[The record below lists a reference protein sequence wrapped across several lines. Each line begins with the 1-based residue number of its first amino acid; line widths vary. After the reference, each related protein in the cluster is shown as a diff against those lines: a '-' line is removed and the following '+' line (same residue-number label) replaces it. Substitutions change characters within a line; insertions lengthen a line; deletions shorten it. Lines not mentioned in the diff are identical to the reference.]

1 MNFKEL
7 LGKQML
13 FFDGA
18 TGTQLQARGLQ
29 PGELPES
36 WNFTHPDIVEAVH
49 RSYLDVGSNI
59 VKSNTF
65 GANPLKL
72 AGSGLDCKETIE
84 AAVAIAKKA
93 CGGRENKFV
102 ALNLGPTGK
111 LLAPYGDLPF
121 EKAVEAYGEMVRYGA
136 AAGADLI
143 LIETMSDT
151 YEIKAAVLASKENSD
166 LPICVTMTFDEDG
179 KLLTGATVEAAALMC
194 EGLGVDA
201 IGFNC
206 GLGPVQVGKLFPQM
220 LAATSLPLII
230 NPNAGLPV
238 QRDGKTCFDVG
249 PEEYAELMYEL
260 AGKGASI
267 VGGCCGTT
275 PEHIRGLH
283 HLLVNNVKPPKKLMP
298 AVYSPDRQS
307 GCGQEA
313 AEEKT
318 ELIQK
323 LERGEK
329 IFVVELDPPFDANDT
344 KLMDGASLLRDIG
357 VDMITLADS
366 PLARPRADSIASA
379 IKMRYTRQ
387 MEAMPHISCRDK
399 NVIAHRA
406 QLLGMHMNGLRHA
419 LIVTGDPIARGDRE
433 SIKSVFN
440 FNSIKLMKYVQTMN
454 QEVFGNRPIYYGGAL
469 NHNNGSA
476 DNIAARMRLKMEA
489 GAQWF
494 LTQPIYGQDDID
506 RLRELKEKSGGRIIA
521 GIMPLVSRKNALFIK
536 NEMPGI
542 HVPEHV
548 LEQYEEGMSREAY
561 EDVAAAISVDLMKRL
576 EDVCDGYYMM
586 TPFNRASLIKRII
599 LQAKKELR

>member
-1 MNFKEL
+1 MDIREYLANNRL
-7 LGKQML
+7 IT
-13 FFDGA
+13 DGA
-18 TGTQLQARGLQ
+18 MGTWYDRLTGYKGNLAERANLENPQQIRDIHRAYIEAGAQLIR
-29 PGELPES
+29 
-36 WNFTHPDIVEAVH
+36 T
-49 RSYLDVGSNI
+49 
-59 VKSNTF
+59 NTF
-65 GANPLKL
+65 AVNSMFFSADEIEEVLKAAWENASQAVSDSGKDVWIAADMGPIDADETKSDGDVEQEYIQLSDYFLRLGAKVFVFETLSDFRYVKR
-72 AGSGLDCKETIE
+72 AGSYIKAKCPDAFVVMQFSFNRNGYTRSGMSVRAILSE
-84 AAVAIAKKA
+84 AASMA
-93 CGGRENKFV
+93 
-102 ALNLGPTGK
+102 
-111 LLAPYGDLPF
+111 DMD
-121 EKAVEAYGEMVRYGA
+121 AV
-136 AAGADLI
+136 
-143 LIETMSDT
+143 
-151 YEIKAAVLASKENSD
+151 
-166 LPICVTMTFDEDG
+166 
-179 KLLTGATVEAAALMC
+179 
-194 EGLGVDA
+194 
-201 IGFNC
+201 GFNC
-206 GLGPVQVGKLFPQM
+206 GVGPLHLYELLKNQSFPEGKYMTVL
-220 LAATSLPLII
+220 
-230 NPNAGLPV
+230 PNAGYPTELRGRTLYSENVPYYV
-238 QRDGKTCFDVG
+238 EMMGRIANLGFD
-249 PEEYAELMYEL
+249 
-260 AGKGASI
+260 I
-267 VGGCCGTT
+267 IGGCCGTT

-298 AVYSPDRQS
+298 AVYSTDRQS

-329 IFVVELDPPFDANDT
+329 IFVVELDPPFDVNDT

-586 TPFNRASLIKRII
+586 TPFNRAALIKRII

>member
-1 MNFKEL
+1 MDIREYLANNRL
-7 LGKQML
+7 IT
-13 FFDGA
+13 DGA
-18 TGTQLQARGLQ
+18 MGTWYDRLTGYKGNLAERANLENPQQIRDIHRAYIEAGAQLIR
-29 PGELPES
+29 
-36 WNFTHPDIVEAVH
+36 T
-49 RSYLDVGSNI
+49 
-59 VKSNTF
+59 NTF
-65 GANPLKL
+65 AVNSMFFSADEIEEVLKAAWENASQAVSDSGKDVWIAADMGPIDADETKSDGDVEQEYIQLSDYFLRLGAKVFVFETLSDFRYVKR
-72 AGSGLDCKETIE
+72 AGSYIKAKCPDAFVVMQFSFNRNGYTRSGMSVRAILSE
-84 AAVAIAKKA
+84 AASMA
-93 CGGRENKFV
+93 
-102 ALNLGPTGK
+102 
-111 LLAPYGDLPF
+111 DMD
-121 EKAVEAYGEMVRYGA
+121 AV
-136 AAGADLI
+136 
-143 LIETMSDT
+143 
-151 YEIKAAVLASKENSD
+151 
-166 LPICVTMTFDEDG
+166 
-179 KLLTGATVEAAALMC
+179 
-194 EGLGVDA
+194 
-201 IGFNC
+201 GFNC
-206 GLGPVQVGKLFPQM
+206 GVGPLHLYELLKNQSFPEGKYMTVL
-220 LAATSLPLII
+220 
-230 NPNAGLPV
+230 PNAGYPTELRGRTLYSENVPYYV
-238 QRDGKTCFDVG
+238 EMMGRIANLGFD
-249 PEEYAELMYEL
+249 
-260 AGKGASI
+260 I
-267 VGGCCGTT
+267 IGGCCGTT

-298 AVYSPDRQS
+298 AVYSTDRQS

-561 EDVAAAISVDLMKRL
+561 EDVATAISVDLMKRL

-586 TPFNRASLIKRII
+586 TPFNRAALIKRII

>member
-1 MNFKEL
+1 MDIREYLANNRL
-7 LGKQML
+7 IT
-13 FFDGA
+13 DGA
-18 TGTQLQARGLQ
+18 MGTWYDRLTGYKGNLAERANLENPQQIRDIHRAYIEAGAQLIR
-29 PGELPES
+29 
-36 WNFTHPDIVEAVH
+36 T
-49 RSYLDVGSNI
+49 
-59 VKSNTF
+59 NTF
-65 GANPLKL
+65 AVNSMFFSADEIEEVLKAAWENASQAVSDSGKDVWIAADMGPIDADETKSDGDVEQEYIQLSDYFLRLGAKVFVFETLSDFRYVKR
-72 AGSGLDCKETIE
+72 AGSYIKAKCPDAFVVMQFSFNRNGYTRSGMSVRAILSE
-84 AAVAIAKKA
+84 AASMA
-93 CGGRENKFV
+93 
-102 ALNLGPTGK
+102 
-111 LLAPYGDLPF
+111 DMD
-121 EKAVEAYGEMVRYGA
+121 AV
-136 AAGADLI
+136 
-143 LIETMSDT
+143 
-151 YEIKAAVLASKENSD
+151 
-166 LPICVTMTFDEDG
+166 
-179 KLLTGATVEAAALMC
+179 
-194 EGLGVDA
+194 
-201 IGFNC
+201 GFNC
-206 GLGPVQVGKLFPQM
+206 GVGPLHLYELLKNQSFPEGKYMTVLQ
-220 LAATSLPLII
+220 
-230 NPNAGLPV
+230 NAGYPTELRGRTLYSENVPYYV
-238 QRDGKTCFDVG
+238 EMMGRIANLGFD
-249 PEEYAELMYEL
+249 
-260 AGKGASI
+260 I
-267 VGGCCGTT
+267 IGGCCGTT

-298 AVYSPDRQS
+298 AVYSTDRQS

-586 TPFNRASLIKRII
+586 TPFNRAALIKRII

>member
-1 MNFKEL
+1 MDIREYLANNRL
-7 LGKQML
+7 IT
-13 FFDGA
+13 DGA
-18 TGTQLQARGLQ
+18 MGTWYDRLTGYKGNLAERANLENPQQIRDIHRAYIEAGAQLIR
-29 PGELPES
+29 
-36 WNFTHPDIVEAVH
+36 T
-49 RSYLDVGSNI
+49 
-59 VKSNTF
+59 NTF
-65 GANPLKL
+65 AVNSMFFSADEIEEVLKAAWENASQAVSDSGKDVWIAADMGPIDADETKSDGDVEQEYIQLSDYFLRLGAKVFVFETLSDFRYVKR
-72 AGSGLDCKETIE
+72 AGSYIKAKCPDAFVVMQFSFNRNGYTRSGMSVRAILSE
-84 AAVAIAKKA
+84 AASMA
-93 CGGRENKFV
+93 
-102 ALNLGPTGK
+102 
-111 LLAPYGDLPF
+111 DMD
-121 EKAVEAYGEMVRYGA
+121 AV
-136 AAGADLI
+136 
-143 LIETMSDT
+143 
-151 YEIKAAVLASKENSD
+151 
-166 LPICVTMTFDEDG
+166 
-179 KLLTGATVEAAALMC
+179 
-194 EGLGVDA
+194 
-201 IGFNC
+201 GFNC
-206 GLGPVQVGKLFPQM
+206 GVGPLHLYELLKNQSFPEGKYMTVL
-220 LAATSLPLII
+220 
-230 NPNAGLPV
+230 PNAGYPTELRGRTLYSENVPYYV
-238 QRDGKTCFDVG
+238 EMMGRIANLGFD
-249 PEEYAELMYEL
+249 
-260 AGKGASI
+260 I
-267 VGGCCGTT
+267 IGGCCGTT

-298 AVYSPDRQS
+298 AVYSTDRQS

-318 ELIQK
+318 QLIQK

-561 EDVAAAISVDLMKRL
+561 ENVAAAISVDLMKRL

-586 TPFNRASLIKRII
+586 TPFNRAALIKRII

>member
-1 MNFKEL
+1 MDIREYLANNRL
-7 LGKQML
+7 IT
-13 FFDGA
+13 DGA
-18 TGTQLQARGLQ
+18 MGTWYDRLTGYKGNLAERANLENPQQIRDIHRAYIEAGAQLIR
-29 PGELPES
+29 
-36 WNFTHPDIVEAVH
+36 T
-49 RSYLDVGSNI
+49 
-59 VKSNTF
+59 NTF
-65 GANPLKL
+65 AVNSMFFSADEIEEVLKAAWENASQAVSVSGKDVWIAADMGPIDADETKSDGDVEQEYIQLSDYFLRLGAKVFVFETLSDFRYVKR
-72 AGSGLDCKETIE
+72 AGSYIKAKCPDAFVVMQFSFNRNGYTRSGMSVRAILSE
-84 AAVAIAKKA
+84 AASMA
-93 CGGRENKFV
+93 
-102 ALNLGPTGK
+102 
-111 LLAPYGDLPF
+111 DMD
-121 EKAVEAYGEMVRYGA
+121 AV
-136 AAGADLI
+136 
-143 LIETMSDT
+143 
-151 YEIKAAVLASKENSD
+151 
-166 LPICVTMTFDEDG
+166 
-179 KLLTGATVEAAALMC
+179 
-194 EGLGVDA
+194 
-201 IGFNC
+201 GFNC
-206 GLGPVQVGKLFPQM
+206 GVGPLHLYGLLKNQSFPEGKYMTVL
-220 LAATSLPLII
+220 
-230 NPNAGLPV
+230 PNAGYPTELRGRTLYSENVPYYV
-238 QRDGKTCFDVG
+238 EMMGRIANLGFD
-249 PEEYAELMYEL
+249 
-260 AGKGASI
+260 I
-267 VGGCCGTT
+267 IGGCCGTT

-298 AVYSPDRQS
+298 AVYSTDRQS

-318 ELIQK
+318 QLIQK

-586 TPFNRASLIKRII
+586 TPFNRAALIKRII

>member
-1 MNFKEL
+1 MDIREYLANNRWIT
-7 LGKQML
+7 
-13 FFDGA
+13 DGPMGTWYDRL
-18 TGTQLQARGLQ
+18 TGYKGNLAERANLENPQQIRDIHRAYIEAGAQLIR
-29 PGELPES
+29 
-36 WNFTHPDIVEAVH
+36 T
-49 RSYLDVGSNI
+49 
-59 VKSNTF
+59 NTF
-65 GANPLKL
+65 AVNSMFFSADEIEEVLKAAWENASQAVSDSGKDVWIAADMGPIDADETKSDGDVEQEYIQLSDYFLRLGAKVFVFETLSDFRYVKR
-72 AGSGLDCKETIE
+72 AGSYIKAKCPDAFVVMQFSFNRNGYTRSGMSVRAILSE
-84 AAVAIAKKA
+84 AASMA
-93 CGGRENKFV
+93 
-102 ALNLGPTGK
+102 
-111 LLAPYGDLPF
+111 DMD
-121 EKAVEAYGEMVRYGA
+121 AV
-136 AAGADLI
+136 
-143 LIETMSDT
+143 
-151 YEIKAAVLASKENSD
+151 
-166 LPICVTMTFDEDG
+166 
-179 KLLTGATVEAAALMC
+179 
-194 EGLGVDA
+194 
-201 IGFNC
+201 GFNC
-206 GLGPVQVGKLFPQM
+206 GVGPLHLYELLKNQSFPEGKYMTVL
-220 LAATSLPLII
+220 
-230 NPNAGLPV
+230 PNAGYPTELRGRTLYSENVPYYV
-238 QRDGKTCFDVG
+238 EMMGRIANLGFD
-249 PEEYAELMYEL
+249 
-260 AGKGASI
+260 I
-267 VGGCCGTT
+267 IGGCCGTT

-298 AVYSPDRQS
+298 AVYSTDRQS

-586 TPFNRASLIKRII
+586 TPFNRAALIKRII

>member
-1 MNFKEL
+1 MDIREYLANNRL
-7 LGKQML
+7 IT
-13 FFDGA
+13 DGA
-18 TGTQLQARGLQ
+18 MGTWYDRLTGYKGNLAERANLENPQQIRDIHRAYIEAGAQLIR
-29 PGELPES
+29 
-36 WNFTHPDIVEAVH
+36 T
-49 RSYLDVGSNI
+49 
-59 VKSNTF
+59 NTF
-65 GANPLKL
+65 AVNSMFFSADEIEEVLKAAWENASQAVSDSGKDVWIAADMGSIDADETKSDGDVEQEYIQLTDYFLRLGAKVFVFETLSDFRYVKR
-72 AGSGLDCKETIE
+72 AGSYIKAKCPDAFVVMQFSFNRNGYTRSGMSVRAILSE
-84 AAVAIAKKA
+84 AASMA
-93 CGGRENKFV
+93 
-102 ALNLGPTGK
+102 
-111 LLAPYGDLPF
+111 DMD
-121 EKAVEAYGEMVRYGA
+121 AV
-136 AAGADLI
+136 
-143 LIETMSDT
+143 
-151 YEIKAAVLASKENSD
+151 
-166 LPICVTMTFDEDG
+166 
-179 KLLTGATVEAAALMC
+179 
-194 EGLGVDA
+194 
-201 IGFNC
+201 GFNC
-206 GLGPVQVGKLFPQM
+206 GVGPLHLYELLKNQSFPEGKYMTVL
-220 LAATSLPLII
+220 
-230 NPNAGLPV
+230 PNAGYPTELRGRTLYSENVPYYV
-238 QRDGKTCFDVG
+238 EMMGRIANLGFD
-249 PEEYAELMYEL
+249 
-260 AGKGASI
+260 I
-267 VGGCCGTT
+267 IGGCCGTT

-298 AVYSPDRQS
+298 AVYSTDRQS

-548 LEQYEEGMSREAY
+548 LEQYEEGMRREAY

>member
-1 MNFKEL
+1 MDIREYLANNRL
-7 LGKQML
+7 IT
-13 FFDGA
+13 DGA
-18 TGTQLQARGLQ
+18 MGTWYDRLTGYKGNLAERANLENPQQIRDIHRAYIEAGAQLIR
-29 PGELPES
+29 
-36 WNFTHPDIVEAVH
+36 T
-49 RSYLDVGSNI
+49 
-59 VKSNTF
+59 NTF
-65 GANPLKL
+65 AVNSMFFSADQIEEVLKAAWENASQAVSVSGKDVWIAADMGPIDADETKSDGDVEQEYIQLSDYFLRLGAKVFVFETLSDFRYVKR
-72 AGSGLDCKETIE
+72 AGSYIKAKCPDAFVVMQFSFNRNGYTRSGMSVRAILSE
-84 AAVAIAKKA
+84 AASMADI
-93 CGGRENKFV
+93 
-102 ALNLGPTGK
+102 
-111 LLAPYGDLPF
+111 D
-121 EKAVEAYGEMVRYGA
+121 AV
-136 AAGADLI
+136 
-143 LIETMSDT
+143 
-151 YEIKAAVLASKENSD
+151 
-166 LPICVTMTFDEDG
+166 
-179 KLLTGATVEAAALMC
+179 
-194 EGLGVDA
+194 
-201 IGFNC
+201 GFNC
-206 GLGPVQVGKLFPQM
+206 GVGPLHLYELLKNQSFPEGKYMTVL
-220 LAATSLPLII
+220 
-230 NPNAGLPV
+230 PNAGYPTELRGRTLYSENVPYYV
-238 QRDGKTCFDVG
+238 EMMGRIANLGFD
-249 PEEYAELMYEL
+249 
-260 AGKGASI
+260 I
-267 VGGCCGTT
+267 IGGCCGTT

-298 AVYSPDRQS
+298 AVYSTDRQS

-454 QEVFGNRPIYYGGAL
+454 REVFGNRPIYYGGAL

-586 TPFNRASLIKRII
+586 TPFNRAALIKRII

>member
-1 MNFKEL
+1 MDIREYLANNRL
-7 LGKQML
+7 IT
-13 FFDGA
+13 DGA
-18 TGTQLQARGLQ
+18 MGTWYDRLTGYKGNLAERANLENPQQIRDIHRAYIEAGAQLIR
-29 PGELPES
+29 
-36 WNFTHPDIVEAVH
+36 T
-49 RSYLDVGSNI
+49 
-59 VKSNTF
+59 NTF
-65 GANPLKL
+65 AVNSMFFSADQIKEVLKAAWENASQAVSVSGKDVWIAADMGPIDADETKSDGDVEQEYIQLSDYFLRLGAKVFVFETLSDFRYVKR
-72 AGSGLDCKETIE
+72 AGSYIKAKCPDAFVVMQFSFNRNGYTRSGMSVRAILSE
-84 AAVAIAKKA
+84 AASMA
-93 CGGRENKFV
+93 
-102 ALNLGPTGK
+102 
-111 LLAPYGDLPF
+111 DMD
-121 EKAVEAYGEMVRYGA
+121 AV
-136 AAGADLI
+136 
-143 LIETMSDT
+143 
-151 YEIKAAVLASKENSD
+151 
-166 LPICVTMTFDEDG
+166 
-179 KLLTGATVEAAALMC
+179 
-194 EGLGVDA
+194 
-201 IGFNC
+201 GFNC
-206 GLGPVQVGKLFPQM
+206 GVGPLHLYELLKNQSFPEGKYMTVL
-220 LAATSLPLII
+220 
-230 NPNAGLPV
+230 PNAGYPTELRGRTLYSENVPYYV
-238 QRDGKTCFDVG
+238 EMMGRIANLGFD
-249 PEEYAELMYEL
+249 
-260 AGKGASI
+260 I
-267 VGGCCGTT
+267 IGGCCGTT

-298 AVYSPDRQS
+298 AVYSTDRQS

-586 TPFNRASLIKRII
+586 TPFNRAALIKRII

>member
-1 MNFKEL
+1 MDIREYLANNRL
-7 LGKQML
+7 IT
-13 FFDGA
+13 DGA
-18 TGTQLQARGLQ
+18 MGTWYDRLTGYKGNLAERANLENPQQIRDIHRAYIEAGAQLIR
-29 PGELPES
+29 
-36 WNFTHPDIVEAVH
+36 T
-49 RSYLDVGSNI
+49 
-59 VKSNTF
+59 NTF
-65 GANPLKL
+65 AVNSMFFSADEIEEVLKAAWENASQAVSDSGKDVWIAADMGSIDADETKSDGDVEQEYIQLSDYFLRLGAKVFVFETLSDFRYVKR
-72 AGSGLDCKETIE
+72 AGSYIKAKCPDAFVVMQFSFNRNGYTRSGMSVRAILSE
-84 AAVAIAKKA
+84 AASMA
-93 CGGRENKFV
+93 
-102 ALNLGPTGK
+102 
-111 LLAPYGDLPF
+111 DMD
-121 EKAVEAYGEMVRYGA
+121 AV
-136 AAGADLI
+136 
-143 LIETMSDT
+143 
-151 YEIKAAVLASKENSD
+151 
-166 LPICVTMTFDEDG
+166 
-179 KLLTGATVEAAALMC
+179 
-194 EGLGVDA
+194 
-201 IGFNC
+201 GFNC
-206 GLGPVQVGKLFPQM
+206 GVGPLHLYELLKNQSFPEGKYMTVL
-220 LAATSLPLII
+220 
-230 NPNAGLPV
+230 PNAGYPTELRGRTLYSENVPYYV
-238 QRDGKTCFDVG
+238 EMMGRIANLGFD
-249 PEEYAELMYEL
+249 
-260 AGKGASI
+260 I
-267 VGGCCGTT
+267 IGGCCGTT

-298 AVYSPDRQS
+298 AVYSTDRQS

>member
-1 MNFKEL
+1 MDIREYLANNRL
-7 LGKQML
+7 VT
-13 FFDGA
+13 DGA
-18 TGTQLQARGLQ
+18 MGTWYDRLTGYKGNLAERANLENPQQIRDIHRAYIEAGAQLIR
-29 PGELPES
+29 
-36 WNFTHPDIVEAVH
+36 T
-49 RSYLDVGSNI
+49 
-59 VKSNTF
+59 NTF
-65 GANPLKL
+65 AVNSMFFSADEIEEVLKAAWENASQAVSDSGKDVWIAADMGPIDADETKSDGDVEQEYIQLSDYFLRLGAKVFVFETLSDFRYVKR
-72 AGSGLDCKETIE
+72 AGSYIKAKCPDAFVVMQFSFNRNGYTRSGMSVRAILSE
-84 AAVAIAKKA
+84 AASMA
-93 CGGRENKFV
+93 
-102 ALNLGPTGK
+102 
-111 LLAPYGDLPF
+111 DMD
-121 EKAVEAYGEMVRYGA
+121 AV
-136 AAGADLI
+136 
-143 LIETMSDT
+143 
-151 YEIKAAVLASKENSD
+151 
-166 LPICVTMTFDEDG
+166 
-179 KLLTGATVEAAALMC
+179 
-194 EGLGVDA
+194 
-201 IGFNC
+201 GFNC
-206 GLGPVQVGKLFPQM
+206 GVGPLHLYELLKNQSFPEGKYMTVL
-220 LAATSLPLII
+220 
-230 NPNAGLPV
+230 PNAGYPTELRGRTLYSENVPYYV
-238 QRDGKTCFDVG
+238 EMMGRIANLGFD
-249 PEEYAELMYEL
+249 
-260 AGKGASI
+260 I
-267 VGGCCGTT
+267 IGGCCGTT

-298 AVYSPDRQS
+298 AVYSTDRQS

-586 TPFNRASLIKRII
+586 TPFNRAALIKRII

>member
-1 MNFKEL
+1 MANNRL
-7 LGKQML
+7 IT
-13 FFDGA
+13 DGA
-18 TGTQLQARGLQ
+18 MGTWYDRLTGYKGNLAERANLENPQQIRDIHRAYIEAGAQLIR
-29 PGELPES
+29 
-36 WNFTHPDIVEAVH
+36 T
-49 RSYLDVGSNI
+49 
-59 VKSNTF
+59 NTF
-65 GANPLKL
+65 AVNSMFFSADEIEEVLKAAWENASQAVSDSGKDVWIAADMGPIDADETKSDGDVEQEYIQLSDYFLRLGAKVFVFETLSDFRYVKR
-72 AGSGLDCKETIE
+72 AGSYIKAKCPDAFVVMQFSFNRNGYTRSGMSVRAILSE
-84 AAVAIAKKA
+84 AASMA
-93 CGGRENKFV
+93 
-102 ALNLGPTGK
+102 
-111 LLAPYGDLPF
+111 DMD
-121 EKAVEAYGEMVRYGA
+121 AV
-136 AAGADLI
+136 
-143 LIETMSDT
+143 
-151 YEIKAAVLASKENSD
+151 
-166 LPICVTMTFDEDG
+166 
-179 KLLTGATVEAAALMC
+179 
-194 EGLGVDA
+194 
-201 IGFNC
+201 GFNC
-206 GLGPVQVGKLFPQM
+206 GVGPLHLYELLKNQSFPEGKYMTVL
-220 LAATSLPLII
+220 
-230 NPNAGLPV
+230 PNAGYPTELRGRTLYSENVPYYV
-238 QRDGKTCFDVG
+238 EMMGRIANLGFD
-249 PEEYAELMYEL
+249 
-260 AGKGASI
+260 I
-267 VGGCCGTT
+267 IGGCCGTT

-298 AVYSPDRQS
+298 AVYSTDRQS

-586 TPFNRASLIKRII
+586 TPFNRAALIKRII

>member
-1 MNFKEL
+1 MDIREYLANNRL
-7 LGKQML
+7 IT
-13 FFDGA
+13 DGA
-18 TGTQLQARGLQ
+18 MGTWYDRLTGYKGNLAERANLENPQQIRDIHRAYIEAGAQLIR
-29 PGELPES
+29 
-36 WNFTHPDIVEAVH
+36 T
-49 RSYLDVGSNI
+49 
-59 VKSNTF
+59 NTF
-65 GANPLKL
+65 AVNSMFFSADEIEEVLKAAWENASQAVSDSGKDVWIAADMGPIDADETKSDGDVEQEYIQLSDYFLRLGAKVFVFETLSDFRYVKR
-72 AGSGLDCKETIE
+72 AGSYIKAKCPDAFVVMQFSFSRNGYTRSGMSVRAILSE
-84 AAVAIAKKA
+84 AASMA
-93 CGGRENKFV
+93 
-102 ALNLGPTGK
+102 
-111 LLAPYGDLPF
+111 DMD
-121 EKAVEAYGEMVRYGA
+121 AV
-136 AAGADLI
+136 
-143 LIETMSDT
+143 
-151 YEIKAAVLASKENSD
+151 
-166 LPICVTMTFDEDG
+166 
-179 KLLTGATVEAAALMC
+179 
-194 EGLGVDA
+194 
-201 IGFNC
+201 GFNC
-206 GLGPVQVGKLFPQM
+206 GVGPLHLYELLKNQSFPEGKYMTVL
-220 LAATSLPLII
+220 
-230 NPNAGLPV
+230 PNAGYPTELRGRTLYSENVPYYV
-238 QRDGKTCFDVG
+238 EMMGRIANLGFD
-249 PEEYAELMYEL
+249 
-260 AGKGASI
+260 I
-267 VGGCCGTT
+267 IGGCCGTT

-298 AVYSPDRQS
+298 AVYSTDRQS

-586 TPFNRASLIKRII
+586 TPFNRAALIKRII

>member
-1 MNFKEL
+1 MDIREYLANNRL
-7 LGKQML
+7 IT
-13 FFDGA
+13 DGA
-18 TGTQLQARGLQ
+18 MGTWYDRLTGYKGNLAERANLENPQQIRDIHRAYIEAGAQLIR
-29 PGELPES
+29 
-36 WNFTHPDIVEAVH
+36 T
-49 RSYLDVGSNI
+49 
-59 VKSNTF
+59 NTF
-65 GANPLKL
+65 AVNSMFFSADEIEEVLKAAWENASQAVSVSGKDVWIAADMGPIDADETKSDGDVEQEYIQLSDYFLRLGAKVFVFETLSDFRYVKR
-72 AGSGLDCKETIE
+72 AGSYIKAKCPDAFVVMQFSFNRNGYTRSGMSVRAILSE
-84 AAVAIAKKA
+84 AASMA
-93 CGGRENKFV
+93 
-102 ALNLGPTGK
+102 
-111 LLAPYGDLPF
+111 DMD
-121 EKAVEAYGEMVRYGA
+121 AV
-136 AAGADLI
+136 
-143 LIETMSDT
+143 
-151 YEIKAAVLASKENSD
+151 
-166 LPICVTMTFDEDG
+166 
-179 KLLTGATVEAAALMC
+179 
-194 EGLGVDA
+194 
-201 IGFNC
+201 GFNC
-206 GLGPVQVGKLFPQM
+206 GVGPLHLYELLKNQSFPEGKYMTVL
-220 LAATSLPLII
+220 
-230 NPNAGLPV
+230 PNAGYPTELRGRTLYSENVPYYV
-238 QRDGKTCFDVG
+238 EMMGRIANLGFD
-249 PEEYAELMYEL
+249 
-260 AGKGASI
+260 I
-267 VGGCCGTT
+267 IGGCCGTT

-298 AVYSPDRQS
+298 AVYSTDRQS

-586 TPFNRASLIKRII
+586 TPFNRAALIKRII

>member
-1 MNFKEL
+1 MDIREYLANNRL
-7 LGKQML
+7 IT
-13 FFDGA
+13 DGA
-18 TGTQLQARGLQ
+18 MGTWYDRLTGYKGNLAERANLENPQQIRDIHRAYIEAGAQLIR
-29 PGELPES
+29 
-36 WNFTHPDIVEAVH
+36 T
-49 RSYLDVGSNI
+49 
-59 VKSNTF
+59 NTF
-65 GANPLKL
+65 AVNSMFFSADEIEEVLKAAWENASQAVSDSGKDVWIAADMGPIDADETKADGDVEQEYIQLLDYFLRLGAKVFVFETLSDFRYVKR
-72 AGSGLDCKETIE
+72 AGSYIKAKCPDAFVVMQFSFNRNGYTRSGMSVRAILSE
-84 AAVAIAKKA
+84 AASMA
-93 CGGRENKFV
+93 
-102 ALNLGPTGK
+102 
-111 LLAPYGDLPF
+111 DMD
-121 EKAVEAYGEMVRYGA
+121 AV
-136 AAGADLI
+136 
-143 LIETMSDT
+143 
-151 YEIKAAVLASKENSD
+151 
-166 LPICVTMTFDEDG
+166 
-179 KLLTGATVEAAALMC
+179 
-194 EGLGVDA
+194 
-201 IGFNC
+201 GFNC
-206 GLGPVQVGKLFPQM
+206 GVGPLHLYELLKNQSFPEGKYMTVL
-220 LAATSLPLII
+220 
-230 NPNAGLPV
+230 PNAGYPTELRGRTLYSENVPYYV
-238 QRDGKTCFDVG
+238 EMMGRIANLGFD
-249 PEEYAELMYEL
+249 
-260 AGKGASI
+260 I
-267 VGGCCGTT
+267 IGGCCGTT

-298 AVYSPDRQS
+298 AVYSTDRQS

-329 IFVVELDPPFDANDT
+329 IFVVELDPPFDVNDT

-561 EDVAAAISVDLMKRL
+561 ENVAAAISVDLMKRL

-586 TPFNRASLIKRII
+586 TPFNRAALIKRII

>member
-1 MNFKEL
+1 MDIREYLANNRL
-7 LGKQML
+7 IT
-13 FFDGA
+13 DGA
-18 TGTQLQARGLQ
+18 MGTWYDRLTGYKGNLAERANLENPQQIRDIHRAYIEAGAQLIR
-29 PGELPES
+29 
-36 WNFTHPDIVEAVH
+36 T
-49 RSYLDVGSNI
+49 
-59 VKSNTF
+59 NTF
-65 GANPLKL
+65 AVNSMFFSADEIEEVLKAAWENASQAVSDSGKDVWIAADMGPIDADETKSDGDVEQEYIQLSDYFLRLGAKVFVFETLSDFRDVKR
-72 AGSGLDCKETIE
+72 AGSYIKAKCPDAFVVMQFSFNRNGYTRSGMSVRAILSE
-84 AAVAIAKKA
+84 AASMA
-93 CGGRENKFV
+93 
-102 ALNLGPTGK
+102 
-111 LLAPYGDLPF
+111 DMD
-121 EKAVEAYGEMVRYGA
+121 AV
-136 AAGADLI
+136 
-143 LIETMSDT
+143 
-151 YEIKAAVLASKENSD
+151 
-166 LPICVTMTFDEDG
+166 
-179 KLLTGATVEAAALMC
+179 
-194 EGLGVDA
+194 
-201 IGFNC
+201 GFNC
-206 GLGPVQVGKLFPQM
+206 GVGPLHLYELLKNQSFPEGKYMTVL
-220 LAATSLPLII
+220 
-230 NPNAGLPV
+230 PNAGYPTELRGRTLYSENVPYYV
-238 QRDGKTCFDVG
+238 EMMGRIADLGFD
-249 PEEYAELMYEL
+249 
-260 AGKGASI
+260 I
-267 VGGCCGTT
+267 IGGCCGTT

-298 AVYSPDRQS
+298 AVYSTDRQS

-313 AEEKT
+313 TEEKT

-586 TPFNRASLIKRII
+586 TPFNRAALIKRII

>member
-1 MNFKEL
+1 MDIREYLANNRL
-7 LGKQML
+7 IT
-13 FFDGA
+13 DGA
-18 TGTQLQARGLQ
+18 MGTWYDRLTGYKGNLAERANLENPQQIRDIHRAYIEAGAQLIR
-29 PGELPES
+29 
-36 WNFTHPDIVEAVH
+36 T
-49 RSYLDVGSNI
+49 
-59 VKSNTF
+59 NTF
-65 GANPLKL
+65 AVNSMFFSADEIKEVLKAAWENASQAVSDSGKDVWIAADMGPIDADETKSDGDVEQEYIQLSDYFLRLGAKVFVFETLSDFRYVKR
-72 AGSGLDCKETIE
+72 AGSYIKAKCPDAFVVMQFSFNRNGYTRSGMSVRAILSE
-84 AAVAIAKKA
+84 AASMA
-93 CGGRENKFV
+93 
-102 ALNLGPTGK
+102 
-111 LLAPYGDLPF
+111 DMD
-121 EKAVEAYGEMVRYGA
+121 AV
-136 AAGADLI
+136 
-143 LIETMSDT
+143 
-151 YEIKAAVLASKENSD
+151 
-166 LPICVTMTFDEDG
+166 
-179 KLLTGATVEAAALMC
+179 
-194 EGLGVDA
+194 
-201 IGFNC
+201 GFNC
-206 GLGPVQVGKLFPQM
+206 GVGPLHLYELLKNQSFPEGKYMTVL
-220 LAATSLPLII
+220 
-230 NPNAGLPV
+230 PNAGYPTELRGRTLYSENVPYYV
-238 QRDGKTCFDVG
+238 EMMGRIANLGFD
-249 PEEYAELMYEL
+249 
-260 AGKGASI
+260 I
-267 VGGCCGTT
+267 IGGCCGTT

-298 AVYSPDRQS
+298 AVYSTDRQS

-586 TPFNRASLIKRII
+586 TPFNRAALIKRII

>member
-1 MNFKEL
+1 MDIREYLANNRL
-7 LGKQML
+7 IT
-13 FFDGA
+13 DGA
-18 TGTQLQARGLQ
+18 MGTWYDRLTGYKGNLAERANLENPQQIRDIHRAYIEAGAQLIR
-29 PGELPES
+29 
-36 WNFTHPDIVEAVH
+36 T
-49 RSYLDVGSNI
+49 
-59 VKSNTF
+59 NTF
-65 GANPLKL
+65 AVNSMFFSADEIEEVLKAAWENASQAVSDSGKDVWIAADMGPIDADETKSDGDVEQEYIQLSDYFLRLGAKVFVFETLSDFRYVKR
-72 AGSGLDCKETIE
+72 AGSYIKAKCPDAFVVMQFSFNRNGYTRSGMSVRAILSE
-84 AAVAIAKKA
+84 AASMA
-93 CGGRENKFV
+93 
-102 ALNLGPTGK
+102 
-111 LLAPYGDLPF
+111 DMD
-121 EKAVEAYGEMVRYGA
+121 AV
-136 AAGADLI
+136 
-143 LIETMSDT
+143 
-151 YEIKAAVLASKENSD
+151 
-166 LPICVTMTFDEDG
+166 
-179 KLLTGATVEAAALMC
+179 
-194 EGLGVDA
+194 
-201 IGFNC
+201 GFNC
-206 GLGPVQVGKLFPQM
+206 GVGPLHLYELLKNQSFPEGKYMTVL
-220 LAATSLPLII
+220 
-230 NPNAGLPV
+230 PNAGYPTELRGRTLYSENVPYYV
-238 QRDGKTCFDVG
+238 EMMGRIADLGFD
-249 PEEYAELMYEL
+249 
-260 AGKGASI
+260 I
-267 VGGCCGTT
+267 IGGCCGTT

-298 AVYSPDRQS
+298 AVYSTDRQTS
-307 GCGQEA
+307 CGQEA

-548 LEQYEEGMSREAY
+548 LEQYEEGMSRKAY

-586 TPFNRASLIKRII
+586 TPFNRAALIKRII

>member
-1 MNFKEL
+1 MDIREYLANNRL
-7 LGKQML
+7 IT
-13 FFDGA
+13 DGA
-18 TGTQLQARGLQ
+18 MGTWYDRLTGYKGNLAERANLENPQQIRDIHRAYIEAGAQLIR
-29 PGELPES
+29 
-36 WNFTHPDIVEAVH
+36 T
-49 RSYLDVGSNI
+49 
-59 VKSNTF
+59 NTF
-65 GANPLKL
+65 AVNSMFFSADEIEEVLKAAWENASQAVSVSGKDVWIAADMGPIDADETKSDGDVEQEYIQLSDYFLRLGAKVFVFETLSDFRYVKR
-72 AGSGLDCKETIE
+72 AGSYIKAKCPDAFVVMQFSFNRNGYTRSGMSVRAILSE
-84 AAVAIAKKA
+84 AASMA
-93 CGGRENKFV
+93 
-102 ALNLGPTGK
+102 
-111 LLAPYGDLPF
+111 DMD
-121 EKAVEAYGEMVRYGA
+121 AV
-136 AAGADLI
+136 
-143 LIETMSDT
+143 
-151 YEIKAAVLASKENSD
+151 
-166 LPICVTMTFDEDG
+166 
-179 KLLTGATVEAAALMC
+179 
-194 EGLGVDA
+194 
-201 IGFNC
+201 GFNC
-206 GLGPVQVGKLFPQM
+206 GVGPLHLYELLKNQSFPEGKYMTVL
-220 LAATSLPLII
+220 
-230 NPNAGLPV
+230 PNAGYPTELRGRTLYSENVPYYV
-238 QRDGKTCFDVG
+238 EMMGRIANLGFD
-249 PEEYAELMYEL
+249 
-260 AGKGASI
+260 I
-267 VGGCCGTT
+267 IGGCCGTT

-298 AVYSPDRQS
+298 AVYSTDRQS

-318 ELIQK
+318 QLIQK

-476 DNIAARMRLKMEA
+476 DNIAVRMRLKMEA

-586 TPFNRASLIKRII
+586 TPFNRAALIKRII

>member
-1 MNFKEL
+1 MDIKEYL
-7 LGKQML
+7 ANNRLIT
-13 FFDGA
+13 DGA
-18 TGTQLQARGLQ
+18 MGTWYDRLTGYKGNLAERANLENPQQIRDIHRAYIEAGAQLIR
-29 PGELPES
+29 
-36 WNFTHPDIVEAVH
+36 T
-49 RSYLDVGSNI
+49 
-59 VKSNTF
+59 NTF
-65 GANPLKL
+65 AVNSMFFSADEIEEVLKAAWENASQAVSDSGKDVWIAADMGPIDADETKSDGDVEQEYIQLSDYFLRLGAKVFVFETLSDFRYVKR
-72 AGSGLDCKETIE
+72 AGSYIKAKCPDAFVVMQFSFNRNGYTRSGMSVRAILSE
-84 AAVAIAKKA
+84 AASMA
-93 CGGRENKFV
+93 
-102 ALNLGPTGK
+102 
-111 LLAPYGDLPF
+111 DMD
-121 EKAVEAYGEMVRYGA
+121 AV
-136 AAGADLI
+136 
-143 LIETMSDT
+143 
-151 YEIKAAVLASKENSD
+151 
-166 LPICVTMTFDEDG
+166 
-179 KLLTGATVEAAALMC
+179 
-194 EGLGVDA
+194 
-201 IGFNC
+201 GFNC
-206 GLGPVQVGKLFPQM
+206 GVGPLHLYELLKNQSFPEGKYMTVL
-220 LAATSLPLII
+220 
-230 NPNAGLPV
+230 PNAGYPTELRGRTLYSENVPYYV
-238 QRDGKTCFDVG
+238 EMMGRIANLGFD
-249 PEEYAELMYEL
+249 
-260 AGKGASI
+260 I
-267 VGGCCGTT
+267 IGGCCGTT

-387 MEAMPHISCRDK
+387 METMPHISCRDK

>member
-1 MNFKEL
+1 MDIREYLANNRL
-7 LGKQML
+7 IT
-13 FFDGA
+13 DGA
-18 TGTQLQARGLQ
+18 MGTWYDRLTGYKGNLAERANLENPQQIRDIHRAYIEAGAQLIR
-29 PGELPES
+29 
-36 WNFTHPDIVEAVH
+36 T
-49 RSYLDVGSNI
+49 
-59 VKSNTF
+59 NTF
-65 GANPLKL
+65 AVNSMFFSADQIEEVLKAAWENASQAVSVSGKDVWIAADMGPIDADETKSDGDVEQEYIQLSDYFLRLGAKVFVFETLSDFRYVKR
-72 AGSGLDCKETIE
+72 AGSYIKAKCPDAFVVMQFSFNRNGYTRSGMSVRAILSE
-84 AAVAIAKKA
+84 AASMA
-93 CGGRENKFV
+93 
-102 ALNLGPTGK
+102 
-111 LLAPYGDLPF
+111 DMD
-121 EKAVEAYGEMVRYGA
+121 AV
-136 AAGADLI
+136 
-143 LIETMSDT
+143 
-151 YEIKAAVLASKENSD
+151 
-166 LPICVTMTFDEDG
+166 
-179 KLLTGATVEAAALMC
+179 
-194 EGLGVDA
+194 
-201 IGFNC
+201 GFNC
-206 GLGPVQVGKLFPQM
+206 GVGPLHLYELLKNQSFPEGKYMTVL
-220 LAATSLPLII
+220 
-230 NPNAGLPV
+230 PNAGYPTELRGRTLYSENVPYYV
-238 QRDGKTCFDVG
+238 EMMGRIANLGFD
-249 PEEYAELMYEL
+249 
-260 AGKGASI
+260 I
-267 VGGCCGTT
+267 IGGCCGTT

-298 AVYSPDRQS
+298 AVYSTDRQS

-318 ELIQK
+318 EFIQK

-387 MEAMPHISCRDK
+387 MEVMPHISCRDK

-586 TPFNRASLIKRII
+586 TPFNRAALIKRII

>member
-1 MNFKEL
+1 MGTWYDRLTGYKGN
-7 LGKQML
+7 LGERANLENPQQIR
-13 FFDGA
+13 DIHRAYIEAGA
-18 TGTQLQARGLQ
+18 QLIR
-29 PGELPES
+29 
-36 WNFTHPDIVEAVH
+36 T
-49 RSYLDVGSNI
+49 
-59 VKSNTF
+59 NTF
-65 GANPLKL
+65 AVNSMFFSADEIEEVLKAAWENASQAVSDSGKDVWIAADMGPIDADETKSDGDVEQEYIQLSDYFLRLGAKVFVFETLSDFRYVKR
-72 AGSGLDCKETIE
+72 AGSYIKEKRPDAFVVMQFSFNRNGYTRSGMSVRAILSE
-84 AAVAIAKKA
+84 AASMA
-93 CGGRENKFV
+93 
-102 ALNLGPTGK
+102 
-111 LLAPYGDLPF
+111 DMD
-121 EKAVEAYGEMVRYGA
+121 AV
-136 AAGADLI
+136 
-143 LIETMSDT
+143 
-151 YEIKAAVLASKENSD
+151 
-166 LPICVTMTFDEDG
+166 
-179 KLLTGATVEAAALMC
+179 
-194 EGLGVDA
+194 
-201 IGFNC
+201 GFNC
-206 GLGPVQVGKLFPQM
+206 GVGPLHLYELLKNQSFPEGKYMTVL
-220 LAATSLPLII
+220 
-230 NPNAGLPV
+230 PNAGYPTELRGRTLYSENVPYYV
-238 QRDGKTCFDVG
+238 EMMGRIANLGFD
-249 PEEYAELMYEL
+249 
-260 AGKGASI
+260 I
-267 VGGCCGTT
+267 IGGCCGTT

-298 AVYSPDRQS
+298 AVYSTDRQS

-329 IFVVELDPPFDANDT
+329 IFVVELDPPFDVNDT

-586 TPFNRASLIKRII
+586 TPFNRAALIKRII

>member
-1 MNFKEL
+1 MANNRL
-7 LGKQML
+7 IT
-13 FFDGA
+13 DGA
-18 TGTQLQARGLQ
+18 MGTWYDRLTGYKGNLAERANLENPQQIRDIHRAYIEAGAQLIR
-29 PGELPES
+29 
-36 WNFTHPDIVEAVH
+36 T
-49 RSYLDVGSNI
+49 
-59 VKSNTF
+59 NTF
-65 GANPLKL
+65 AVNSMFFSADQIEEVLKAAWENASQAVSVSGKDVWIAADMGPIDADETKSDGDVEQEYIQLSDYFLRLGAKVFVFETLSDFRYVKR
-72 AGSGLDCKETIE
+72 AGSYIKAKCPDAFVVMQFSFNRNGYTRSGMSVRAILSE
-84 AAVAIAKKA
+84 AASMA
-93 CGGRENKFV
+93 
-102 ALNLGPTGK
+102 
-111 LLAPYGDLPF
+111 DMD
-121 EKAVEAYGEMVRYGA
+121 AV
-136 AAGADLI
+136 
-143 LIETMSDT
+143 
-151 YEIKAAVLASKENSD
+151 
-166 LPICVTMTFDEDG
+166 
-179 KLLTGATVEAAALMC
+179 
-194 EGLGVDA
+194 
-201 IGFNC
+201 GFNC
-206 GLGPVQVGKLFPQM
+206 GVGPLHLYELLKNQSFPEGKYMTVL
-220 LAATSLPLII
+220 
-230 NPNAGLPV
+230 PNAGYPTELRGRTLYSENVPYYV
-238 QRDGKTCFDVG
+238 EMMGRIANLGFD
-249 PEEYAELMYEL
+249 
-260 AGKGASI
+260 I
-267 VGGCCGTT
+267 IGGCCGTT

-298 AVYSPDRQS
+298 AVYSTDRQS

-586 TPFNRASLIKRII
+586 TPFNRAALIKRII

>member
-1 MNFKEL
+1 MDIREYLANNRL
-7 LGKQML
+7 IT
-13 FFDGA
+13 DGA
-18 TGTQLQARGLQ
+18 MGTWYDRLTGYKGNLAERANLENSQQIRDIHRAYIEAGAQLIR
-29 PGELPES
+29 
-36 WNFTHPDIVEAVH
+36 T
-49 RSYLDVGSNI
+49 
-59 VKSNTF
+59 NTF
-65 GANPLKL
+65 AVNSMFFSADEIEEVLKAAWENASQAVSDSGKDVWIAADMGPIDADETKSDGDVEQEYIQLSDYFLRLGAKVFVFETLSDFRYVKR
-72 AGSGLDCKETIE
+72 AGSYIKAKCPDAFVVMQFSFNRNGYTRSGMSVRAILSE
-84 AAVAIAKKA
+84 AASMA
-93 CGGRENKFV
+93 
-102 ALNLGPTGK
+102 
-111 LLAPYGDLPF
+111 DMD
-121 EKAVEAYGEMVRYGA
+121 AV
-136 AAGADLI
+136 
-143 LIETMSDT
+143 
-151 YEIKAAVLASKENSD
+151 
-166 LPICVTMTFDEDG
+166 
-179 KLLTGATVEAAALMC
+179 
-194 EGLGVDA
+194 
-201 IGFNC
+201 GFNC
-206 GLGPVQVGKLFPQM
+206 GVGPLHLYELLKNQSFPEGKYMTVL
-220 LAATSLPLII
+220 
-230 NPNAGLPV
+230 PNAGYPTELRGRTLYSENVPYYV
-238 QRDGKTCFDVG
+238 EMMGRIANLGFD
-249 PEEYAELMYEL
+249 
-260 AGKGASI
+260 I
-267 VGGCCGTT
+267 IGGCCGTT

-298 AVYSPDRQS
+298 AVYSTDRQS

-586 TPFNRASLIKRII
+586 TPFNRAALIKRII

>member
-1 MNFKEL
+1 MDIREYLANNRL
-7 LGKQML
+7 IT
-13 FFDGA
+13 DGA
-18 TGTQLQARGLQ
+18 MGTWYDRLTGYKGNLAERANLENPQQIRDIHRAYIEAGAQLIR
-29 PGELPES
+29 
-36 WNFTHPDIVEAVH
+36 T
-49 RSYLDVGSNI
+49 
-59 VKSNTF
+59 NTF
-65 GANPLKL
+65 AVNSMFFSADEIEEVLKAAWENASQAVSDSGKDVWIAADMGSIDADETKSDEDVEQEYIQLSDYFLRLGAKVFVFETLSDFRYVKR
-72 AGSGLDCKETIE
+72 AGSYIKAKCPDAFVVMQFSFNRNGYTRSGMSVRAILSE
-84 AAVAIAKKA
+84 AASMA
-93 CGGRENKFV
+93 
-102 ALNLGPTGK
+102 
-111 LLAPYGDLPF
+111 DMD
-121 EKAVEAYGEMVRYGA
+121 AV
-136 AAGADLI
+136 
-143 LIETMSDT
+143 
-151 YEIKAAVLASKENSD
+151 
-166 LPICVTMTFDEDG
+166 
-179 KLLTGATVEAAALMC
+179 
-194 EGLGVDA
+194 
-201 IGFNC
+201 GFNC
-206 GLGPVQVGKLFPQM
+206 GVGPLHLYELLKNQSFPEGKYMTVL
-220 LAATSLPLII
+220 
-230 NPNAGLPV
+230 PNAGYPTELRGRTLYSENVPYYV
-238 QRDGKTCFDVG
+238 EMMGRIANLGFD
-249 PEEYAELMYEL
+249 
-260 AGKGASI
+260 I
-267 VGGCCGTT
+267 IGGCCGTT

-298 AVYSPDRQS
+298 AVYSTDRQS

-561 EDVAAAISVDLMKRL
+561 EDVAAAISVDLVKRL

-586 TPFNRASLIKRII
+586 TPFNRAALIKRII

>member
-1 MNFKEL
+1 MDIREYLANNRL
-7 LGKQML
+7 IT
-13 FFDGA
+13 DGA
-18 TGTQLQARGLQ
+18 MGTWYDRLTGYKGNLAERANLENPQQIRDIHRAYIEAGAQLIR
-29 PGELPES
+29 
-36 WNFTHPDIVEAVH
+36 T
-49 RSYLDVGSNI
+49 
-59 VKSNTF
+59 NTF
-65 GANPLKL
+65 AVNSMFFSADQIKEVLKAAWENASQAVSDSGKDVWIAADMGPIDADETKSDGDVEQEYIQLSDYFLRLGAKVFVFETLSDFRYVKR
-72 AGSGLDCKETIE
+72 AGSYIKAKCPDAFVVMQFSFNRNGYTRSGMSVRAILSE
-84 AAVAIAKKA
+84 AASMV
-93 CGGRENKFV
+93 
-102 ALNLGPTGK
+102 
-111 LLAPYGDLPF
+111 DMD
-121 EKAVEAYGEMVRYGA
+121 AV
-136 AAGADLI
+136 
-143 LIETMSDT
+143 
-151 YEIKAAVLASKENSD
+151 
-166 LPICVTMTFDEDG
+166 
-179 KLLTGATVEAAALMC
+179 
-194 EGLGVDA
+194 
-201 IGFNC
+201 GFNC
-206 GLGPVQVGKLFPQM
+206 GVGPLHLYELLKNQSFPEGKYMTVL
-220 LAATSLPLII
+220 
-230 NPNAGLPV
+230 PNAGYPTELRGRTLYSENVPYYV
-238 QRDGKTCFDVG
+238 EMMGRIANLGFD
-249 PEEYAELMYEL
+249 
-260 AGKGASI
+260 I
-267 VGGCCGTT
+267 IGGCCGTT

-298 AVYSPDRQS
+298 AVYSTDRQS

-586 TPFNRASLIKRII
+586 TPFNRAALIKRII

>member
-1 MNFKEL
+1 MDIREYLANNRL
-7 LGKQML
+7 IT
-13 FFDGA
+13 DGA
-18 TGTQLQARGLQ
+18 MGTWYDRLTGYKGNLAERANLENPQQIRDIHRAYIEAGAQLIR
-29 PGELPES
+29 
-36 WNFTHPDIVEAVH
+36 T
-49 RSYLDVGSNI
+49 
-59 VKSNTF
+59 NTF
-65 GANPLKL
+65 AVNSMFFSADEIEEVLKAAWENASQAVSDSGKDVWIAADMGPIDADETKSDGDVEQEYIQLSDYFLRLGAKVFVFETLSDFRYVKR
-72 AGSGLDCKETIE
+72 AGSYIKAKCPDAFVVMQFSFNRNGYTRSGMSVRAILSE
-84 AAVAIAKKA
+84 AASMA
-93 CGGRENKFV
+93 
-102 ALNLGPTGK
+102 
-111 LLAPYGDLPF
+111 DMD
-121 EKAVEAYGEMVRYGA
+121 AV
-136 AAGADLI
+136 
-143 LIETMSDT
+143 
-151 YEIKAAVLASKENSD
+151 
-166 LPICVTMTFDEDG
+166 
-179 KLLTGATVEAAALMC
+179 
-194 EGLGVDA
+194 
-201 IGFNC
+201 GFNC
-206 GLGPVQVGKLFPQM
+206 GVGPLHLYELLKNQSFPEGKYMTVL
-220 LAATSLPLII
+220 
-230 NPNAGLPV
+230 PNAGYPTELRGRTLYSENVPYYV
-238 QRDGKTCFDVG
+238 EMMGRIANLGFD
-249 PEEYAELMYEL
+249 
-260 AGKGASI
+260 I
-267 VGGCCGTT
+267 IGGCCGTT

-476 DNIAARMRLKMEA
+476 DNIAARMRLKIEA

-586 TPFNRASLIKRII
+586 TPFNRAALIKRII

>member
-1 MNFKEL
+1 MDIREYLANNRL
-7 LGKQML
+7 IT
-13 FFDGA
+13 DGA
-18 TGTQLQARGLQ
+18 MGTWYDRLTGYKGNLAERANLENPQQIRDIHRAYIEAGAQLIR
-29 PGELPES
+29 
-36 WNFTHPDIVEAVH
+36 T
-49 RSYLDVGSNI
+49 
-59 VKSNTF
+59 NTF
-65 GANPLKL
+65 AVNSMFFSADEIEEVLKAAWENASRAVSDSGKDVWIAADMGPIDADETKSDGDVEQEYIQLSDYFLRLGAKVFVFETLSDFRYVKR
-72 AGSGLDCKETIE
+72 AGSYIKAKCPDAFVVMQFSFNRNGYTRSGMSVRAILSE
-84 AAVAIAKKA
+84 AASMA
-93 CGGRENKFV
+93 
-102 ALNLGPTGK
+102 
-111 LLAPYGDLPF
+111 DMD
-121 EKAVEAYGEMVRYGA
+121 AV
-136 AAGADLI
+136 
-143 LIETMSDT
+143 
-151 YEIKAAVLASKENSD
+151 
-166 LPICVTMTFDEDG
+166 
-179 KLLTGATVEAAALMC
+179 
-194 EGLGVDA
+194 
-201 IGFNC
+201 GFNC
-206 GLGPVQVGKLFPQM
+206 GVGPLHLYELLKNQSFPEGKYMTVL
-220 LAATSLPLII
+220 
-230 NPNAGLPV
+230 PNAGYPTELRGRTLYSENVPYYV
-238 QRDGKTCFDVG
+238 EMMGRIANLGFD
-249 PEEYAELMYEL
+249 
-260 AGKGASI
+260 I
-267 VGGCCGTT
+267 IGGCCGTT

-298 AVYSPDRQS
+298 AVYSTDRQS

-454 QEVFGNRPIYYGGAL
+454 REVFGNRPIYYGGAL

-586 TPFNRASLIKRII
+586 TPFNRAALIKRII

>member
-1 MNFKEL
+1 MDIREYLANNRL
-7 LGKQML
+7 IT
-13 FFDGA
+13 DGA
-18 TGTQLQARGLQ
+18 MGTWYDRLTGYKGNLAERANLTDPQQIRDIHRAYIEAGAQLIR
-29 PGELPES
+29 
-36 WNFTHPDIVEAVH
+36 T
-49 RSYLDVGSNI
+49 
-59 VKSNTF
+59 NTF
-65 GANPLKL
+65 AVNSMFFSADEIERVLK
-72 AGSGLDCKETIE
+72 AAWENASQAVSDSGKDVWI
-84 AAVAIAKKA
+84 AADMGPIDEDEKKSA
-93 CGGRENKFV
+93 EDVEQEYIHLSDYF
-102 ALNLGPTGK
+102 LNLGAK
-111 LLAPYGDLPF
+111 VFVF
-121 EKAVEAYGEMVRYGA
+121 ETLSDFRYVKR
-136 AAGADLI
+136 AG
-143 LIETMSDT
+143 S
-151 YEIKAAVLASKENSD
+151 YIKAKCPDAFVVMQFSFNRNGYTRSGMSVRAILS
-166 LPICVTMTFDEDG
+166 
-179 KLLTGATVEAAALMC
+179 EAASMADM
-194 EGLGVDA
+194 DA
-201 IGFNC
+201 VGFNC
-206 GLGPVQVGKLFPQM
+206 GVGPLHLYELLKNQSFPEGKYMTVL
-220 LAATSLPLII
+220 
-230 NPNAGLPV
+230 PNAGYPTELRGRTLYSENVPYYV
-238 QRDGKTCFDVG
+238 EMMGRIADLGFD
-249 PEEYAELMYEL
+249 
-260 AGKGASI
+260 I
-267 VGGCCGTT
+267 IGGCCGTT

-298 AVYSPDRQS
+298 AVYSTDRQS

-366 PLARPRADSIASA
+366 PLARPRADAIASA

-494 LTQPIYGQDDID
+494 LTQPVYGQDDID
-506 RLRELKEKSGGRIIA
+506 RLKELKEKSGGRIIA

-586 TPFNRASLIKRII
+586 TPFNRAALIKRII

>member
-1 MNFKEL
+1 MDIREYLANNRL
-7 LGKQML
+7 IT
-13 FFDGA
+13 DGA
-18 TGTQLQARGLQ
+18 MGTWYDRLTGYKGNLAERANLENPQQIRDIHRAYIEAGAQLIR
-29 PGELPES
+29 
-36 WNFTHPDIVEAVH
+36 T
-49 RSYLDVGSNI
+49 
-59 VKSNTF
+59 NTF
-65 GANPLKL
+65 AVNSMFFSADEIEEVLKAAWENASQAVSDSGKDVWIAADMGPIDADETKSDGDVEQEYIQLSDYFLRLGAKVFVFETLSDFRYVKR
-72 AGSGLDCKETIE
+72 AGSYIKAKCPDAFVVMQFSFNRNGYTRSGMSVRAILSE
-84 AAVAIAKKA
+84 AASMA
-93 CGGRENKFV
+93 
-102 ALNLGPTGK
+102 
-111 LLAPYGDLPF
+111 DMD
-121 EKAVEAYGEMVRYGA
+121 AV
-136 AAGADLI
+136 
-143 LIETMSDT
+143 
-151 YEIKAAVLASKENSD
+151 
-166 LPICVTMTFDEDG
+166 
-179 KLLTGATVEAAALMC
+179 
-194 EGLGVDA
+194 
-201 IGFNC
+201 GFNC
-206 GLGPVQVGKLFPQM
+206 GVGPLHLYELLKNQSFPEGKYMTVL
-220 LAATSLPLII
+220 
-230 NPNAGLPV
+230 PNAGYPTELRGRTLYSENVPYYV
-238 QRDGKTCFDVG
+238 EMMGRIANLGFD
-249 PEEYAELMYEL
+249 
-260 AGKGASI
+260 I
-267 VGGCCGTT
+267 IGGCCGTT

-298 AVYSPDRQS
+298 AVYSTDRQS
-307 GCGQEA
+307 DCGQEA

-454 QEVFGNRPIYYGGAL
+454 QEVFGNCPIYYGGAL

-586 TPFNRASLIKRII
+586 TPFNRAALIKRII

>member
-1 MNFKEL
+1 MDIREYLANNRL
-7 LGKQML
+7 IT
-13 FFDGA
+13 DGA
-18 TGTQLQARGLQ
+18 MGTWYDRLTGYKGNLAERANLENPQQIRDIHRAYIEAGAQLIR
-29 PGELPES
+29 
-36 WNFTHPDIVEAVH
+36 T
-49 RSYLDVGSNI
+49 
-59 VKSNTF
+59 NTF
-65 GANPLKL
+65 AVNSMFFSADEIEEVLKAAWENASQAVSDSGKDVWIAADMGSIDADETKSDEDVEQEYIQLSDYFLRLGAKVFVFETLSDFRYVKR
-72 AGSGLDCKETIE
+72 AGSYIKAKCPDAFVVMQFSFNRNGYTRSGMSVRAILSE
-84 AAVAIAKKA
+84 AASMA
-93 CGGRENKFV
+93 
-102 ALNLGPTGK
+102 
-111 LLAPYGDLPF
+111 DMD
-121 EKAVEAYGEMVRYGA
+121 AV
-136 AAGADLI
+136 
-143 LIETMSDT
+143 
-151 YEIKAAVLASKENSD
+151 
-166 LPICVTMTFDEDG
+166 
-179 KLLTGATVEAAALMC
+179 
-194 EGLGVDA
+194 
-201 IGFNC
+201 GFNC
-206 GLGPVQVGKLFPQM
+206 GVGPLHLYELLKNQSFPEGKYMTVL
-220 LAATSLPLII
+220 
-230 NPNAGLPV
+230 PNAGYPTELRGRTLYSENVPYYV
-238 QRDGKTCFDVG
+238 EMMGRIANLGFD
-249 PEEYAELMYEL
+249 
-260 AGKGASI
+260 I
-267 VGGCCGTT
+267 IGGCCGTT

-298 AVYSPDRQS
+298 AVYSTDRQS

>member
-1 MNFKEL
+1 MDIREYLANNRL
-7 LGKQML
+7 IT
-13 FFDGA
+13 DGA
-18 TGTQLQARGLQ
+18 MGTWYDRLTGYKGNLAERANLENPQQIRDIHRAYIEAGAQLIR
-29 PGELPES
+29 
-36 WNFTHPDIVEAVH
+36 T
-49 RSYLDVGSNI
+49 
-59 VKSNTF
+59 NTF
-65 GANPLKL
+65 AVNSMFFSADEIEEVLKAAWENASQAVSDSGKDVWIAADMGPIDADETKSDGDVEQEYIQLSDYFLRLGAKVFVFETLSDFRYVKR
-72 AGSGLDCKETIE
+72 AGSYIKAKCPDAFVVMQFSFNRNGYTRSGMSVRAILSE
-84 AAVAIAKKA
+84 AASMA
-93 CGGRENKFV
+93 
-102 ALNLGPTGK
+102 
-111 LLAPYGDLPF
+111 DMD
-121 EKAVEAYGEMVRYGA
+121 AV
-136 AAGADLI
+136 
-143 LIETMSDT
+143 
-151 YEIKAAVLASKENSD
+151 
-166 LPICVTMTFDEDG
+166 
-179 KLLTGATVEAAALMC
+179 
-194 EGLGVDA
+194 
-201 IGFNC
+201 GFNC
-206 GLGPVQVGKLFPQM
+206 GVGPLHLYELLKNQSFPEGKYMTVL
-220 LAATSLPLII
+220 
-230 NPNAGLPV
+230 PNAGYPTELRGRTLYSENVPYYV
-238 QRDGKTCFDVG
+238 EMMGRIANLGFD
-249 PEEYAELMYEL
+249 
-260 AGKGASI
+260 I
-267 VGGCCGTT
+267 IGGCCGTT

-298 AVYSPDRQS
+298 AVYSTDRQS

-313 AEEKT
+313 TEEKT

-586 TPFNRASLIKRII
+586 TPFNRAALIKRII

>member
-1 MNFKEL
+1 MGPIDADETKSDGDVEQEYIQLSDYFL
-7 LGKQML
+7 RLGAKVFVFETL
-13 FFDGA
+13 SDF
-18 TGTQLQARGLQ
+18 R
-29 PGELPES
+29 
-36 WNFTHPDIVEAVH
+36 
-49 RSYLDVGSNI
+49 Y
-59 VKSNTF
+59 VKR
-65 GANPLKL
+65 
-72 AGSGLDCKETIE
+72 AGSYIKAKCPDAFVVMQFSFNRNGYTRSGMSVRAILSE
-84 AAVAIAKKA
+84 AASMA
-93 CGGRENKFV
+93 
-102 ALNLGPTGK
+102 
-111 LLAPYGDLPF
+111 DMD
-121 EKAVEAYGEMVRYGA
+121 AV
-136 AAGADLI
+136 
-143 LIETMSDT
+143 
-151 YEIKAAVLASKENSD
+151 
-166 LPICVTMTFDEDG
+166 
-179 KLLTGATVEAAALMC
+179 
-194 EGLGVDA
+194 
-201 IGFNC
+201 GFNC
-206 GLGPVQVGKLFPQM
+206 GVGPLHLYELLKNQSFPEGKYMTVL
-220 LAATSLPLII
+220 
-230 NPNAGLPV
+230 PNAGYPTELRGRTLYSENVPYYV
-238 QRDGKTCFDVG
+238 EMMGRIANLGFD
-249 PEEYAELMYEL
+249 
-260 AGKGASI
+260 I
-267 VGGCCGTT
+267 IGGCCGTT
-275 PEHIRGLH
+275 PEHIRWLH

-298 AVYSPDRQS
+298 AVYSTDRQS
-307 GCGQEA
+307 GCEQEA

-586 TPFNRASLIKRII
+586 TPFNRAALIKRII

>member
-1 MNFKEL
+1 MDIREYLANNRL
-7 LGKQML
+7 IT
-13 FFDGA
+13 DGA
-18 TGTQLQARGLQ
+18 MGTWYDRLTGYKGNLAERANLENPQQIRDIHRAYIEAGAQLIR
-29 PGELPES
+29 
-36 WNFTHPDIVEAVH
+36 T
-49 RSYLDVGSNI
+49 
-59 VKSNTF
+59 NTF
-65 GANPLKL
+65 AVNSMFFSADQIKEVLKAAWENASQAVSDSGKDVWIAADMGPIDADETKSDGDVEQEYIQLSDYFLRLGAKVFVFETLSDFRYVKR
-72 AGSGLDCKETIE
+72 AGSYIKAKCPDAFVVMQFSFNRNGYTRSGMSVRAILSE
-84 AAVAIAKKA
+84 AASMA
-93 CGGRENKFV
+93 
-102 ALNLGPTGK
+102 
-111 LLAPYGDLPF
+111 DMD
-121 EKAVEAYGEMVRYGA
+121 AV
-136 AAGADLI
+136 
-143 LIETMSDT
+143 
-151 YEIKAAVLASKENSD
+151 
-166 LPICVTMTFDEDG
+166 
-179 KLLTGATVEAAALMC
+179 
-194 EGLGVDA
+194 
-201 IGFNC
+201 GFNC
-206 GLGPVQVGKLFPQM
+206 GVGPLHLYELLKNQSFPEGKYMTVL
-220 LAATSLPLII
+220 
-230 NPNAGLPV
+230 PNAGYPTELRGRTLYSENVPYYV
-238 QRDGKTCFDVG
+238 EMMGRIANLGFD
-249 PEEYAELMYEL
+249 
-260 AGKGASI
+260 I
-267 VGGCCGTT
+267 IGGCCGTT

-298 AVYSPDRQS
+298 AVYSTDRQS

-586 TPFNRASLIKRII
+586 TPFNRAALIKRII

>member
-1 MNFKEL
+1 MDIREYLANNRL
-7 LGKQML
+7 IT
-13 FFDGA
+13 DGA
-18 TGTQLQARGLQ
+18 MGTWYDRLTGYKGNLAERANLENPQQIRDIHRAYIEAGAQLIR
-29 PGELPES
+29 
-36 WNFTHPDIVEAVH
+36 T
-49 RSYLDVGSNI
+49 
-59 VKSNTF
+59 NTF
-65 GANPLKL
+65 AVNSMFFSADEIEEVLKAAWENASQAVSVSGKDVWIAADMGPIDADETKSDGDVEQEYIQLSDYFLRLGAKVFVFETLSDFRYVKR
-72 AGSGLDCKETIE
+72 AGSYIKAKCPDAFVVMQFSFNRNGYTRSGMSVRAILSE
-84 AAVAIAKKA
+84 AASMA
-93 CGGRENKFV
+93 
-102 ALNLGPTGK
+102 
-111 LLAPYGDLPF
+111 DMD
-121 EKAVEAYGEMVRYGA
+121 AV
-136 AAGADLI
+136 
-143 LIETMSDT
+143 
-151 YEIKAAVLASKENSD
+151 
-166 LPICVTMTFDEDG
+166 
-179 KLLTGATVEAAALMC
+179 
-194 EGLGVDA
+194 
-201 IGFNC
+201 GFNC
-206 GLGPVQVGKLFPQM
+206 GVGPLHLYELLKNQSFPEGKYMTVL
-220 LAATSLPLII
+220 
-230 NPNAGLPV
+230 PNAGYPTELRGRTLYSENVPYYV
-238 QRDGKTCFDVG
+238 EMMGRIANLGFD
-249 PEEYAELMYEL
+249 
-260 AGKGASI
+260 I
-267 VGGCCGTT
+267 IGGCCGTT

-298 AVYSPDRQS
+298 AVYSTDRQS

-318 ELIQK
+318 QLIQK

-586 TPFNRASLIKRII
+586 TPFNRAALIKRII